1 MFSLSITY
9 LIKKGKELNW
19 IEETSAKCKI
29 TWHYWKINQ
38 IFPNIFFCQH
48 IFKQMKILFKGLTL
62 KVSKI
67 YLTPITIWS
76 NLQLC
81 HDKHCN
87 SKFKKIWK
95 YLTFSLVLTRT
106 FGTDGGEGSAA
117 FTSPELQAL
126 FDQYGRRL
134 TAKGNIL
141 LNIPSAGAR
150 IIIDADNVDT
160 FARALASRYWKNNL
174 TMTSRRY
181 LTASKQLASRQ
192 SGTHLLGQLGT
203 HLRSTLCVQLGTA
216 DVYSA
221 RATDLFRICL

>member
-1 MFSLSITY
+1 M
-9 LIKKGKELNW
+9 
-19 IEETSAKCKI
+19 
-29 TWHYWKINQ
+29 
-38 IFPNIFFCQH
+38 
-48 IFKQMKILFKGLTL
+48 
-62 KVSKI
+62 
-67 YLTPITIWS
+67 
-76 NLQLC
+76 

-87 SKFKKIWK
+87 STFKKIWK

-160 FARALASRYWKNNL
+160 FARALASRYVLSTGYISVQNMSL
-174 TMTSRRY
+174 SMTIRDMQA
-181 LTASKQLASRQ
+181 L
-192 SGTHLLGQLGT
+192 
-203 HLRSTLCVQLGTA
+203 
-216 DVYSA
+216 
-221 RATDLFRICL
+221 